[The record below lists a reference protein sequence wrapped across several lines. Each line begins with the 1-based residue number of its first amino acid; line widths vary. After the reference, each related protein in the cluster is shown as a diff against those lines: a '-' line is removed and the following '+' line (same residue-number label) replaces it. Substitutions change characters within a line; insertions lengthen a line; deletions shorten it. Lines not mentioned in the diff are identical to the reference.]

1 MDRYNSTLKKETP
14 THRNQSHMKTKIILS
29 IVAVSMSFLITG
41 CGSNPSQPGGFLST
55 DGEVKP
61 VNFAAL
67 KIVIPDDS
75 GILRPGSGAVVR
87 DLVISNYSTV
97 FAPHAYGFVSI
108 EQKTPESF
116 LVHSRTHN
124 GTAGSGVKYTVNYE
138 VKPGSGGGYS
148 VDFQPKSRSEY
159 QQGLIGKFPVP
170 PFSES
175 ALRSYLKSFTLR
187 YKFDIDSP
195 YGSDSIMANFARLGV
210 VRNSAKG
217 FADPVTGKIYKQ
229 YFQMDY
235 AGTTTNY
242 TVEIFPY
249 RSGSKAVVNMELP
262 VVETSPNTVEFER
275 IISDLR
281 KQLTSIVQS

>member
-1 MDRYNSTLKKETP
+1 M
-14 THRNQSHMKTKIILS
+14 MKSKTILP
-29 IVAVSMSFLITG
+29 ITVVSMSILITG
-41 CGSNPSQPGGFLST
+41 CVSNPSQPGGLLST

-61 VNFAAL
+61 VNFSSL
-67 KIVIPDDS
+67 KIVVPGDP
-75 GILRPGSGAVVR
+75 GIIRPGSAAVVR

-108 EQKTPESF
+108 EQKLPESF
-116 LVHSRTHN
+116 IAHSRTHN
-124 GTAGSGVKYTVNYE
+124 GTAGSGVKYTVDYS
-138 VKPGSGGGYS
+138 VTPGKNGEYA

-170 PFSES
+170 QFDES

-187 YKFDIDSP
+187 YKFDIDSQ
-195 YGSDSIMANFARLGV
+195 YGSDAIMANFTRLGV
-210 VRNSAKG
+210 VKNSAKG
-217 FADPVTGKIYKQ
+217 FADPITGKIYKQ
-229 YFQMDY
+229 FFQMDY

-242 TVEIFPY
+242 TVEVFPY

-262 VVETSPNTVEFER
+262 VVETTPNIVEFER